1 MSERIQWFTE
11 NEFLRDL
18 QLFIAEHNKAL
29 YLEPI
34 PVPTNLRA
42 EKAAAT
48 VIAINES
55 VFGIERFPTLSLK
68 CAAVFYE
75 LAKQHFFVNG
85 NKRIA
90 AFFLLDLLLLNSMWI
105 PFQDQGLTDLAE
117 RVAKS
122 QPEDREKTM
131 KLVQKFIE
139 DHWGEFSL
147 FEF

>member
-1 MSERIQWFTE
+1 MSDTVQWFTE
-11 NEFLRDL
+11 TEFIRDL
-18 QLFIAEHNKAL
+18 RLFVFEHNRAL

-34 PVPTNLRA
+34 PDPSDLQA

-55 VFGIERFPTLSLK
+55 VFGVERFPTLSLK
-68 CAAVFYE
+68 CAAAFYE
-75 LAKQHFFVNG
+75 LVKQHFFVNG

-90 AFFLLDLLLLNSMWI
+90 AFFLLDLLLLNSMWM
-105 PFQDQGLTDLAE
+105 PQDPGLAGLAE

-122 QPEDREKTM
+122 RPRDREKM
-131 KLVQKFIE
+131 IKLVQKFIE
-139 DHWGEFSL
+139 DHWGDFSL